1 VSRLCSVLAGSACR
15 AVVQCLPHAV
25 VLLDEQRRVVM
36 ANRAASQ
43 LLRVPGQHM
52 RGISFDT
59 LIPES
64 NLDLLLGDFRDRR
77 KRVIEISRLSIDGSR
92 IPQTL
97 TITAVRLARL
107 GTFGR
112 SKRASGKPAAAQEFR
127 LLLLEDVTDRALL
140 EQQLVET
147 EKQAAIGQ
155 LAAGLMHEVSNPL
168 TSLGSN
174 LLFVRD
180 MLADSHAPEILDAL
194 DASLDHLEQMRQI
207 LGTLSSFPRR
217 ATPRFEIADVNE
229 VVHRCVTFVTRE
241 AERRRIAVSTLF
253 SSPILA
259 CEMDVR
265 LMKQVLLNLLKNAME
280 ATPQNGRIEVRTAYR
295 ARNGND
301 SSSVVIEVADN
312 GIGIVEPDLR
322 NVFRPLF
329 STKPRGTG
337 LGLSFCRQTVEEHGG
352 EIRVASP
359 GRNQGTVAIVTLPV
373 RQAADVD

>member
-1 VSRLCSVLAGSACR
+1 
-15 AVVQCLPHAV
+15 
-25 VLLDEQRRVVM
+25 M

-43 LLRVPGQHM
+43 LLRVPGHHM

-59 LIPES
+59 LVPES
-64 NLDLLLGDFRDRR
+64 NLDLLLSDFRDRR
-77 KRVIEISRLSIDGSR
+77 KRVMEISRPCIDGSR

-112 SKRASGKPAAAQEFR
+112 SKRASGKPAAVQEFR

-155 LAAGLMHEVSNPL
+155 LAAGIMHEVSNPL

-194 DASLDHLEQMRQI
+194 DASLDHLDQMRHI
-207 LGTLSSFPRR
+207 LGTLSGLPRR
-217 ATPRFEIADVNE
+217 PAPRFEITDVNE

-241 AERRRIAVSTLF
+241 AERRRIGVSTLF
-253 SSPILA
+253 SSPMLA

-280 ATPQNGRIEVRTAYR
+280 ATRQNGRIEVRTSYR
-295 ARNGND
+295 ARHGND

-312 GIGIVEPDLR
+312 GIGIAEPDLR

-352 EIRVASP
+352 EIRVTSP

-373 RQAADVD
+373 RQAVDVQ